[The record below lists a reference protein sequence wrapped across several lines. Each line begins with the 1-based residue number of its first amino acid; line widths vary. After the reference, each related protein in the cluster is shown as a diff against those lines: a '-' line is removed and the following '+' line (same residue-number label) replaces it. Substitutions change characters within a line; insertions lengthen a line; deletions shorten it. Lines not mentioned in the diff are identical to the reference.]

1 MNSDGFSGN
10 MVEGRM
16 MFKDADSRCSFSFF
30 CMNRSLGVE
39 EGSCSVRG
47 HDNSPPFI
55 SNSDPLPGRM
65 GGGVEDW
72 AYAVWQKKTARMS
85 NIKNYYRSRRQHNS
99 CKYIF
104 YLINYSM
111 FKKKLTDII
120 LYKRICKYS
129 VG

>member
-55 SNSDPLPGRM
+55 SNSDHCPAAWEEAWKIGHMRCGR
-65 GGGVEDW
+65 
-72 AYAVWQKKTARMS
+72 KKTARMS
-85 NIKNYYRSRRQHNS
+85 NIK
-99 CKYIF
+99 
-104 YLINYSM
+104 
-111 FKKKLTDII
+111 KL
-120 LYKRICKYS
+120 LS
-129 VG
+129 FEASA

>member
-1 MNSDGFSGN
+1 MLSFTACSKITFNMNSDGFSGN

-16 MFKDADSRCSFSFF
+16 MFKDEDSRCSFSFF

-72 AYAVWQKKTARMS
+72 AYAVWQKKDSPHVQHKKTIIVRGVSITAA
-85 NIKNYYRSRRQHNS
+85 NISS
-99 CKYIF
+99 I
-104 YLINYSM
+104 
-111 FKKKLTDII
+111 
-120 LYKRICKYS
+120 
-129 VG
+129 

>member
-10 MVEGRM
+10 RVEGRM

-30 CMNRSLGVE
+30 GMNRSLGVE

-72 AYAVWQKKTARMS
+72 AYAVWQKKDSPHVQHKKIIIVRGVSITAA
-85 NIKNYYRSRRQHNS
+85 NISS
-99 CKYIF
+99 I
-104 YLINYSM
+104 
-111 FKKKLTDII
+111 
-120 LYKRICKYS
+120 
-129 VG
+129 